1 MASKSAAVRKAST
14 VEPPTLFERLGGAPA
29 VDAAV
34 ELFYAKVLAD
44 DRINRFFQGVDM
56 VRQAGRQKAFLTMLM
71 GGPNTYTGQNLR
83 LGHRKLVAAGLDDS
97 HFDAV
102 VGHLAQTLRE
112 LGAAEDDIAEAGAL
126 AESARADV
134 LNRDTEDEMAGS
146 NAVARA
152 VQERWEAAEG
162 STDLQ
167 ALLEDYKGQV
177 DAIRRSQAVIEF
189 GVDGKIL
196 DANDNFL
203 NALGYTIDEVRGQH
217 HSMFVDPAERSSS
230 EYRAFWDRLGR
241 GEFDAGQ
248 YKRIA
253 KGGREIWIQ
262 ASYNPVF
269 DASGKP
275 YKVVKYASDITAEK
289 LAAADAAGQLAA
301 IDKAQAVIQFEL
313 DGTIIEANANFLG
326 AVGYTADEVR
336 GKHHS
341 MFVDAELRASPEYRA
356 FWDKLGRGEYD
367 AGRYRRIGKG
377 GREIWIQASYNP
389 ILDAS
394 GRPFKVVKYATDIT
408 EQVLREQENDRLSRV
423 LDQAP
428 FNVIV
433 CEPQDLRINY
443 VNKRTIDTLRGLQSL
458 IPVPADKLLGES
470 IDIFHKNPQMQRRL
484 LADPNNLPH
493 RATIK
498 LGEEMMDLNVQA
510 LKSDSGAYIGV
521 MLSWSVITE
530 QLRFIGRVNDFSRE
544 VADAADNM
552 RGMAQTMAASA
563 EETSN
568 QAAAVAAASDEA
580 SSNVQTVAS
589 AAEELSASIQE
600 ITRQVEQSS
609 SIARQAVEEALAT
622 DETMRG
628 LADSADRVGEVV
640 GLIQEIASQTKLLAL
655 NATIESAR
663 AGEAGKGFA
672 VVASEVKNLADQTA
686 KATKQIAEQIGS
698 IQKAS
703 NAAVSAIESIRRTI
717 EQANEASAAIASAVE
732 EQGAATQEITRNVQ
746 EAASGTRE
754 VSANISGV
762 TDAAAQ
768 NSQSA
773 SDMLGATNALATKA
787 EELDTLRAEIE
798 AFMKK

>member
-1 MASKSAAVRKAST
+1 MTSKTATVRKSARRSPT
-14 VEPPTLFERLGGAPA
+14 TLFERLGGDPA
-29 VDAAV
+29 VEAAV
-34 ELFYAKVLAD
+34 ALFYRKVLAD
-44 DRINRFFQGVDM
+44 DRIKGFFGGVDM
-56 VRQAGRQKAFLTMLM
+56 PRQAERQRAFLTMLM

-83 LGHRKLVAAGLDDS
+83 LAHRRFAAAGLDDS

-102 VGHLAQTLRE
+102 VGHLADTLRE

-134 LNRDTEDEMAGS
+134 LNRDTEDQMAGT

-152 VQERWEAAEG
+152 VQERWEAAE
-162 STDLQ
+162 DQ
-167 ALLEDYKGQV
+167 AALLEDYRGQIE
-177 DAIRRSQAVIEF
+177 AIRRSQAVIEF
-189 GVDGKIL
+189 DTAGKIL

-203 NALGYTIDEVRGQH
+203 AALGYTIDEIRGQH
-217 HSMFVDPAERSSS
+217 HSLFVDPADRNTP

-241 GEFDAGQ
+241 GEYDAGQ

-262 ASYNPVF
+262 ASYNPIF
-269 DASGKP
+269 DKAGKP
-275 YKVVKYASDITAEK
+275 WKVVKYATDITAEK

-301 IDKAQAVIQFEL
+301 ISKAQAVIQFNL

-326 AVGYTADEVR
+326 ALGYSADEVR

-341 MFVDAELRASPEYRA
+341 MFVDAADRSTPEYRA

-367 AGRYRRIGKG
+367 AGRYRRITKAG
-377 GREIWIQASYNP
+377 EDIWIQASYNP
-389 ILDAS
+389 IMDAS

-408 EQVLREQENDRLSRV
+408 EQVRREQENDRLTRV

-428 FNVIV
+428 FNVMV
-433 CEPQDLRINY
+433 CDPADLRINY
-443 VNKRTIDTLRGLQSL
+443 ANKRTIETLRSLQAHL
-458 IPVPADKLLGES
+458 PIQADKLVGEC
-470 IDIFHKNPQMQRRL
+470 IDVFHKNPSMQRRI

-493 RATIK
+493 RATIG
-498 LGEEMMDLNVQA
+498 LGGENLDLSVQA
-510 LKSDSGAYIGV
+510 LRSDAGDYIGI
-521 MLSWSVITE
+521 MLSWNVITE
-530 QLRFIGRVNDFSRE
+530 QVRFIGRVNEFSRE
-544 VADAADNM
+544 VAEAADNM

-609 SIARQAVEEALAT
+609 SISRQAVEEALAT

-754 VSANISGV
+754 VSSNITGV
-762 TDAAAQ
+762 TDAAGQNAQ
-768 NSQSA
+768 ASA
-773 SDMLGATNALATKA
+773 DMLGATNLLATKA
-787 EELDTLRAEIE
+787 EELDQLRAEIE
-798 AFMKK
+798 AFMKR